1 MNEGTD
7 FDTTPERLHPV
18 SASVRSLS
26 FYHSPCSP
34 SSPPPS
40 IPVLPGDGDV
50 RRTRPLPVWLHN
62 SRCAFFVFTA
72 VTQRH
77 QYLLQSDT
85 SQMSIACLNGLNTGA
100 PRPALFEVFPQKHTC
115 QTCLFSVRGDK
126 DGGFCQR
133 GTSSSLINGPPKD
146 SVLIMR
152 TPADNMEEGV
162 FIIIRPRA
170 NIGRL
175 PSCLAGERLI
185 ARRHLSDWLF

>member
-1 MNEGTD
+1 M
-7 FDTTPERLHPV
+7 
-18 SASVRSLS
+18 
-26 FYHSPCSP
+26 
-34 SSPPPS
+34 
-40 IPVLPGDGDV
+40 

-77 QYLLQSDT
+77 QFLLQSDT
-85 SQMSIACLNGLNTGA
+85 SQMCIACLNGLNTGA